1 MKKIIVLFAF
11 ISSVFYVK
19 AQFSTGLS
27 GEFLYPLSKLKE
39 RVDFGYGSSL
49 AAGYTFKNNITVSL
63 EYEYIIFNSLIQNY
77 KQQAEYLSVT
87 YNFFDKGVIPYVG
100 LKAGFFQS
108 VQSVVNQ
115 ELIDNYFG
123 LVPTVGIIFE
133 SGLIT
138 NLRIKTNFSYTKVFD
153 ENGFRFLKFGIGI
166 NYYF

>member
-1 MKKIIVLFAF
+1 
-11 ISSVFYVK
+11 
-19 AQFSTGLS
+19 
-27 GEFLYPLSKLKE
+27 
-39 RVDFGYGSSL
+39 L